1 MPEVAR
7 KKYLPVLFIAVAVL
21 LICGIAWLWYYR
33 EDLPVVPLRLIF
45 IGIVA
50 FAGLYLWYSDKR
62 FKAQLELQRRSLE
75 ETNSELEARHQRQA
89 RELQLSYRNYQ
100 ELVESANSIIL
111 RWGPDGVI
119 RYANTYALEFFGYS
133 EEDFVG
139 KGVMETIVPETEST
153 GRDLAGMIADIGHH
167 PENYVQNENE
177 NICSDHRRVWVA
189 WTNKVI
195 TDDAGQ
201 TVEILSIGNDVTDKK
216 NYERQIHQMAHYDG
230 LTELP
235 NRELF
240 VNRLKQALAE
250 ANRYQR
256 EFPVFYID
264 LDRFKPVNDSLGHH
278 AGDLLL
284 QQLAARLLACLR
296 ETDTLARMGGDE
308 FTVILESEANW
319 EKAEKSARE
328 VADKLLLVM
337 SKPFDLNGRE
347 VYLSGSIGI
356 VICPHDGASPNELLK
371 NADTSMYHAKR
382 QGKNCYRFYQP
393 GMSSQAMARLELEN
407 ELRIALADD
416 LLELYYQP
424 AINLAT
430 GHVDYV
436 EALLRWNH
444 PALGSIAPA
453 KFVEI
458 AEECGL
464 MVQLGRWVLETA
476 VKQAAEWHKQGY
488 RLRMAVN
495 VSLRQFDSPDLVAD
509 LSRVLADYGLPP
521 ECLALEITEST
532 VMQNTEHTR
541 RILGLISEM
550 GIPLLIDDFGTGYSS
565 LARLRSLPIQGI
577 KIDRSFVFD
586 IEDEGQHSTQIV
598 DAIIAMTHN
607 LDLQVIAEGVETEQQ
622 FQHLKTQQCDFV
634 QGFLISEALP
644 ALELA
649 PVLNSQHLFSEGSGD
664 IL

>member
-7 KKYLPVLFIAVAVL
+7 KGYLPVLFTAVAVL
-21 LICGIAWLWYYR
+21 LTSGMVWLWYYR
-33 EDLPVVPLRLIF
+33 EDFPVVPLSLIF
-45 IGIVA
+45 IGVGA
-50 FAGLYLWYSDKR
+50 FAGLYLWYSDAR
-62 FKAQLELQRRSLE
+62 FKAQLELQRCSLE
-75 ETNSELEARHQRQA
+75 ETNADLKARHQRQA
-89 RELQLSYRNYQ
+89 SELQLSYRNYQ

-111 RWGPDGVI
+111 RWGPDGII
-119 RYANTYALEFFGYS
+119 RYANSYALEFFGYS
-133 EEDFVG
+133 ENDFVG

-153 GRDLAGMIADIGHH
+153 GRDLAGMIADIGQH
-167 PENYVQNENE
+167 PENYIQNENE

-189 WTNKVI
+189 WTNKAI
-195 TDDAGQ
+195 IDNTGQ
-201 TVEILSIGNDVTDKK
+201 TVEILSIGNDVTEKK
-216 NYERQIHQMAHYDG
+216 NYERQIHQMAHYDS

-250 ANRYQR
+250 VDRYQR
-256 EFPVFYID
+256 EFSVFYID

-284 QQLAARLLACLR
+284 QQLAERLLACLR

-308 FTVILESEANW
+308 FTVILESEANR
-319 EKAEKSARE
+319 EKAEQSARE
-328 VADKLLLVM
+328 VADKLLSVM
-337 SKPFDLNGRE
+337 SKPFDLNGHG

-356 VICPHDGASPNELLK
+356 VLCPRDGVSPSELLR

-382 QGKNCYRFYQP
+382 KGKNCYCFYEP
-393 GMSSQAMARLELEN
+393 GMSSHAMARLELEN
-407 ELRIALADD
+407 ELRVALAGD

-430 GHVDYV
+430 GHIDYV

-444 PALGSIAPA
+444 PELGSIAPE
-453 KFVEI
+453 KFVEL

-464 MVQLGRWVLETA
+464 MASLGRWVLKAA

-488 RLRMAVN
+488 QLRVAVN
-495 VSLRQFDSPDLVAD
+495 VSLRQFDSPGLVD
-509 LSRVLADYGLPP
+509 DISRVLSDYGLPP
-521 ECLALEITEST
+521 ESLALEITEST
-532 VMQNTEHTR
+532 VMQDTEYTR
-541 RILGLISEM
+541 RILNLISEM
-550 GIPLLIDDFGTGYSS
+550 GISLLIDDFGTGYSS

-586 IEDEGQHSTQIV
+586 IENKGPHSTRIV

-607 LDLQVIAEGVETEQQ
+607 MNLQVIAEGVETERQL
-622 FQHLKTQQCDFV
+622 QHLKAQQCDLV
-634 QGFLISEALP
+634 QGFLVSEALP
-644 ALELA
+644 ALELV
-649 PVLNSQHLFSEGSGD
+649 PVLNNQYPFST
-664 IL
+664 